1 MESIATKLLW
11 SFSDGTKA
19 PAYSVTVIIPER
31 WLRHV
36 VDIEGADKAVEF
48 IGREAFDAVK
58 GIEPEGVG
66 RG

>member
-11 SFSDGTKA
+11 SFGDGTKA

-31 WLRHV
+31 WLQHV
-36 VDIEGADKAVEF
+36 IDIEGADTVVRF
-48 IGREAFDAVK
+48 LGRAALEAIKD
-58 GIEPEGVG
+58 IEPEGVG

>member
-1 MESIATKLLW
+1 MESIASKELW
-11 SFSDGTKA
+11 LFSDGTRA
-19 PAYSVTVIIPER
+19 PAYVVTVIIPER

-36 VDIEGADKAVEF
+36 VDSEGADKAVEF
-48 IGREAFDAVK
+48 LGRAVLEAIK